1 VYLADESIGEKRMA
15 NLRSIDMLLV
25 DDLFEMHG
33 GYVLRFS
40 DRTFAAFFEEE
51 LDINIDDP
59 KYSQQRGSKA
69 KRLRYFL
76 QTADKATA
84 VKALKALWEYR
95 ETMRQQ
101 AREEEKIPE
110 AERRFGELIGKL
122 EGAAPKVT
130 APARSAVSGAKFS
143 ELITK
148 LMDLASMAPNRRGY
162 AFEKYL
168 KDLFDSFGLEARA
181 AFRLVGEQIDGSFLL
196 GSETY
201 LLEAKWQNELSGA
214 AELHAFH
221 GKIDQKAA
229 WSRGVFISYS
239 GFSEQ
244 GLIAFGRGK
253 RIICVDGLDLSDA
266 LGRQILLD
274 KVLERKVRHAAET
287 GVAFARVR
295 DLF

>member
-1 VYLADESIGEKRMA
+1 MA
-15 NLRSIDMLLV
+15 NFRSIDMLLV
-25 DDLFEMHG
+25 DDLFKMHG

-51 LDINIDDP
+51 LGINIDDP
-59 KYSQQRGSKA
+59 KYSQQGGSKA

-95 ETMRQQ
+95 ETMRQR

-110 AERRFGELIGKL
+110 AERRFGELIAKL

-130 APARSAVSGAKFS
+130 APARSAVSGAEFS
-143 ELITK
+143 ELFTK

-168 KDLFDSFGLEARA
+168 KDLFDAFGLEARA

-266 LGRQILLD
+266 LRRQILLD